1 MLKIQNFN
9 TNQPKM
15 CLGAEKCN
23 VTQDSILNWLSFFS
37 LPFIPSF
44 PPRAEANI
52 SLSEIKKTGYKY
64 LLIFCHSLFYPQ
76 LVSS

>member
-23 VTQDSILNWLSFFS
+23 VTQDSILNWLSFFFS
-37 LPFIPSF
+37 PIHPIFPSQSWGKHQ
-44 PPRAEANI
+44 PVGN
-52 SLSEIKKTGYKY
+52 
-64 LLIFCHSLFYPQ
+64 
-76 LVSS
+76 